1 MITMREDIRQL
12 IERVEAFEID
22 PGEKARAYGDTEER
36 GPMGTLKRGPMG
48 EGLWEGLWGH

>member
-1 MITMREDIRQL
+1 MREDIRQL

-48 EGLWEGLWGH
+48 EGLWGHSSN